1 MLGCFEILEQ
11 VEHILGYGSPILP
24 TVSVQTSLASQVF
37 TFFQTNDSR
46 ERERRGSCR
55 KSVSVSKIF
64 LNKKIKFYASPFYPA
79 LVGTQKSFKQ
89 VNICLPYVFFV

>member
-37 TFFQTNDSR
+37 TFFKLMTAGR
-46 ERERRGSCR
+46 ESGGEVVG
-55 KSVSVSKIF
+55 KVF
-64 LNKKIKFYASPFYPA
+64 LS
-79 LVGTQKSFKQ
+79 QKYS
-89 VNICLPYVFFV
+89 